1 MKILFDSQIFAA
13 QKYGGIS
20 RYFCMLMGQF
30 DSKNVRYDLPA
41 MYTSNYYLN
50 DLMVRN
56 PGRFRIN
63 NLPNRYAGGIFQ
75 RYANY
80 RNGKENLRAISRGD
94 FDIFHP
100 TYYNPYFLPHLG
112 DKPFVVTVYD
122 MIHEIFPEYFP
133 LDDQVIA
140 WKQQLL
146 SRASRIIAISANT
159 KKDILKFYDVDEKK
173 IEVVY
178 LGNSLQGIDDAGSN
192 TGDRLPE
199 KYLLFVGDRSLYK
212 NFYLFAEAV
221 APLVKTDPG
230 LRLVCV
236 GGRPFSGQENVFFRY
251 HGLDGKVD
259 YQQVNDTTL
268 AGLYRGAIA
277 FVYPSLYEG
286 FGIPVLEAFS
296 CDCPAIL
303 SNTSSLPEVGGDAA
317 AYFDPKDASSIRETV
332 CRVVCDGGLREK
344 MIARGR
350 ERLTGFSWEKCADET
365 LSVYHSLL
373 K

>member
-1 MKILFDSQIFAA
+1 M
-13 QKYGGIS
+13 
-20 RYFCMLMGQF
+20 
-30 DSKNVRYDLPA
+30 
-41 MYTSNYYLN
+41 
-50 DLMVRN
+50 
-56 PGRFRIN
+56 
-63 NLPNRYAGGIFQ
+63 
-75 RYANY
+75 
-80 RNGKENLRAISRGD
+80 
-94 FDIFHP
+94 
-100 TYYNPYFLPHLG
+100 
-112 DKPFVVTVYD
+112 
-122 MIHEIFPEYFP
+122 
-133 LDDQVIA
+133 
-140 WKQQLL
+140 
-146 SRASRIIAISANT
+146 
-159 KKDILKFYDVDEKK
+159 
-173 IEVVY
+173 VY

-192 TGDRLPE
+192 TGDPLPE

-236 GGRPFSGQENVFFRY
+236 GGRPFSGQENAFFRY

-332 CRVVCDGGLREK
+332 CRVVCDRGLREK

-350 ERLTGFSWEKCADET
+350 ERLDGLLLGKVRRRDPFRIPFTTEMNVLAVVQAIRMLQAD
-365 LSVYHSLL
+365 SYL
-373 K
+373 KTNATPVFPNLWCRKIF